1 MQGKLDLSHDA
12 CHFTDSLGLGLVNQL
27 SRPGTNFEV
36 QMIQNLH
43 DRLRLPTTYNRI
55 FIYCHVLIF
64 PRTMGWNM

>member
-43 DRLRLPTTYNRI
+43 DRLRLPTIPTTGYLYI
-55 FIYCHVLIF
+55 AMF
-64 PRTMGWNM
+64 